1 MHHFERQVDRG
12 IEAQDGDSPRGLLKA
27 VRASAIGSGMKR
39 VYNSG
44 HESIF
49 SHLPG
54 SLWVLD
60 PDVRY
65 PSHSYLMMVR
75 DKKRMMIL
83 RIGYRERAGP
93 HSTFR
98 CLWGS

>member
-1 MHHFERQVDRG
+1 M
-12 IEAQDGDSPRGLLKA
+12 
-27 VRASAIGSGMKR
+27 
-39 VYNSG
+39 
-44 HESIF
+44 
-49 SHLPG
+49 PG

-83 RIGYRERAGP
+83 RIGYEKGWSALDLPMFVGVLMVIGKRSLVAIG
-93 HSTFR
+93 HWSLTITN
-98 CLWGS
+98 G